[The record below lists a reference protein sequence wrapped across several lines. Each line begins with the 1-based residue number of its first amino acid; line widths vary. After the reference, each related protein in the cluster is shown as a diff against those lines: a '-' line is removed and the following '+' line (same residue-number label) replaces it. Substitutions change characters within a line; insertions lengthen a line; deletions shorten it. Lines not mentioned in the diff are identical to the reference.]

1 MRAASSALQRKILA
15 AIEDYTSMHE
25 KPPTIRE
32 IGDAVGIAAS
42 SHVHYHLT
50 MLEKQGRITRAT
62 RESRG
67 IRLAQPIQPPA
78 ALRIE
83 GAIAAGS
90 PLDIFASDELETLD
104 LGVHSRYGPH
114 EYALLVRGDS
124 MVEDGIFDGDHVIV
138 RQATDARN
146 GEIIVALHLL
156 GNGDRGAATLK
167 RYYYEPDQRRI
178 RLQPANASMQP
189 RYIPE
194 DEWGREWQING
205 IVTAI
210 YRRCSSR
217 A

>member
-1 MRAASSALQRKILA
+1 MRAASSALQEKILT
-15 AIEDYTSMHE
+15 AIKDYASTHG

-32 IGDAVGIAAS
+32 IGEAVGISAS
-42 SHVHYHLT
+42 SHVHYHLA
-50 MLEKQGRITRAT
+50 MLEKQGRITRAS

-67 IRLAQPIQPPA
+67 IQLVRPA
-78 ALRIE
+78 TALRVE

-90 PLDIFASDELETLD
+90 PLDIFAPDELEMLD

-146 GEIIVALHLL
+146 GEIVVALHLL

-167 RYYYEPDQRRI
+167 RYYYEPDQRRV
-178 RLQPANASMQP
+178 RLQPANASMEP
-189 RYIPE
+189 RYISE
-194 DEWGREWQING
+194 EEWAREWRING
-205 IVTAI
+205 VVTAI
-210 YRRCSSR
+210 YRRCSLR

>member
-1 MRAASSALQRKILA
+1 MRAASITLQQKILT
-15 AIEDYTSMHE
+15 AIEDYTSSNG

-67 IRLAQPIQPPA
+67 IRVTRPA
-78 ALRIE
+78 TVLRIE

-90 PLDIFASDELETLD
+90 PLDIFAPDELEPLD
-104 LGVHSRYGPH
+104 LSVHSRYGPH

-138 RQATDARN
+138 RQATDALN
-146 GEIIVALHLL
+146 GEIVVALHLL

-167 RYYYEPDQRRI
+167 RYYHEPDQLRV

-194 DEWGREWQING
+194 DEWAREWRING

-210 YRRCSSR
+210 YRRCSRR